1 MKTLLLNNV
10 TEFSD
15 YNRDKSTHVAD
26 YSLLAKWK
34 DMGLR
39 LASVIPQGVGL
50 FGDYVAIYIKC
61 N

>member
-1 MKTLLLNNV
+1 MESVLLDNV

-26 YSLLAKWK
+26 YSLSAKWK

-39 LASVIPQGVGL
+39 LASGIPQGIGL
-50 FGDYVAIYIKC
+50 TLDYVAIL
-61 N
+61 